1 MKLIYGD
8 CGSGK
13 TKQILELS
21 SQTKTSILCESEAR
35 KLRLL
40 EKAKGYGI
48 RIPLP
53 IVYTEG
59 CEGRDVLVDDP
70 KRLLEAMLHANLVGL
85 TVNVSQDDVTKL

>member
-13 TKQILELS
+13 TKKLLEMS
-21 SQTKTSILCESEAR
+21 SEAKLPILCESMQR
-35 KLRLL
+35 KQRLL

-48 RIPLP
+48 NIPVP
-53 IVYTEG
+53 IVYTED

-70 KRLLEAMLHANLVGL
+70 KRLLEAMLHTNLCGI
-85 TVNVSQDDVTKL
+85 TINVNEKDVIKL